1 MHSLE
6 VLLDPAADAAVRA
19 EWALLSAAGLPSL
32 GEHTGE
38 TNAPHV
44 TLLARP
50 ALDDEADAALREL
63 AAATLPLPV
72 ELGAPLV
79 FGTGRRGL
87 VLVRSV
93 VPTDRLLGLHRAVH
107 DLVGRGRGSDE
118 TVEHTRPDAWT
129 PHVALARRLTPAG
142 VATALEALADAASAR
157 ETATVEEAR
166 VGGDP
171 ARDSST
177 TWLAAMRRWDSDR
190 RAVVAL
196 GPAR

>member
-19 EWALLSAAGLPSL
+19 EWAVLSAAGLPSL

-50 ALDDEADAALREL
+50 TIDDAADAALAEL
-63 AAATLPLPV
+63 AAAALPLPV

-107 DLVGRGRGSDE
+107 DLVRHGDDE

-142 VATALEALADAASAR
+142 VATALEALADATAAR
-157 ETATVEEAR
+157 AAAADEEAR
-166 VGGDP
+166 VDTGP
-171 ARDSST
+171 SRASTT
-177 TWLAAMRRWDSDR
+177 TWLAAARRWDSDR
-190 RAVVAL
+190 KSVVAL
-196 GPAR
+196 GPA